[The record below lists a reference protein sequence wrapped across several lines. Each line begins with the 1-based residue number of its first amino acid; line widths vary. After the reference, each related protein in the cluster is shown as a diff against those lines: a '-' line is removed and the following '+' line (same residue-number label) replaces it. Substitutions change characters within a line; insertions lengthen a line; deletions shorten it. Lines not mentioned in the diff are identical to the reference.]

1 MKIFKGWFFYLIIA
15 VLMVIIATLTSSYY
29 SSPGK
34 KNPEKFN
41 LLEKAPTYNLSF
53 NFDFYKKLFSKE
65 KDSEKKENIVS
76 STASSTSEKLIE
88 NAKQVA
94 EKIST
99 EAPEKLASSGVE
111 SKLFNYIS
119 EKKPFFE
126 KNGFYFSEG
135 DDQKWDFGFWS
146 GKKQIKLFSLK
157 Q

>member
-15 VLMVIIATLTSSYY
+15 VLMVLIATLTSSYY

-41 LLEKAPTYNLSF
+41 LLEKIPTYNLSF

-65 KDSEKKENIVS
+65 KDSEEKENIAS

-88 NAKQVA
+88 NTKQVA
-94 EKIST
+94 EKIVT
-99 EAPEKLASSGVE
+99 EAPEKLSKKGLE
-111 SKLFNYIS
+111 NKLFNYIS

-126 KNGFYFSEG
+126 KNGFYFTEG
-135 DDQKWDFGFWS
+135 KDQKWDFGFW
-146 GKKQIKLFSLK
+146 GAGKQIKLFSLK